1 MTVTSSAQKSD
12 NFWPSTFE
20 ERGAAVPFTTP
31 VLAFSR
37 LRHEEDHGLELL
49 VPGLAGGRDTYVIP
63 WRSVPSV
70 FVMTVHDRVLREEIE
85 VRPTPTPAEIR
96 EASLRVESTGLAGP
110 ASARAAK
117 QAASDDES
125 DRLLTNFFLVSEA
138 VRQLSGGKLQ
148 IGPADL
154 TNDAG
159 RTRTK
164 LILSRVAALFRLTP
178 DDFYSRLEDWAAT
191 VAPLGVPGLNYTCRL
206 RQLIADLD
214 AYAEE
219 VEAWSER
226 DATDAADSAR
236 ICARIAEE
244 TCSAARNL
252 SAGIDRYA
260 GNIRETL
267 SEWATSFGRVR
278 ALMDKLTWTLDGWGP
293 VVTMWR
299 HVDQSDRESAQDSIG
314 EMLRLMPVMPR
325 REVGSRARKTWG
337 DLSHS
342 LYRTRVRAHED
353 WLSGKVDFELVLR
366 LEKFK
371 AAGHERP
378 GR

>member
-1 MTVTSSAQKSD
+1 MTVTSSAQKND
-12 NFWPSTFE
+12 NFWANTFE
-20 ERGAAVPFTTP
+20 ERGAVVPFTTP

-37 LRHEEDHGLELL
+37 LRHEEEHGLELL

-63 WRSVPSV
+63 WRSLPSV
-70 FVMTVHDRVLREEIE
+70 FVMTVHDRALREEIE
-85 VRPTPTPAEIR
+85 VHTAPTPAEIR
-96 EASLRVESTGLAGP
+96 DASLKIESTGLAGP

-117 QAASDDES
+117 QATNDDDS

-154 TNDAG
+154 TNDVG

-164 LILSRVAALFRLTP
+164 LILSRVAAIFQLTP
-178 DDFYSRLEDWAAT
+178 DDFYARLEDWAS
-191 VAPLGVPGLNYTCRL
+191 VVGPLGVPGLNYTCRL
-206 RQLIADLD
+206 RQLIADLN
-214 AYAEE
+214 AYAED
-219 VEAWSER
+219 VDAWSER
-226 DATDAADSAR
+226 DVTEAADSAR

-244 TCSAARNL
+244 TCGAARSL
-252 SAGIDRYA
+252 AAGVDRYA
-260 GNIRETL
+260 ANIRETL
-267 SEWATSFGRVR
+267 SQWAPSLGRLR
-278 ALMDKLTWTLDGWGP
+278 ALMDKLTWTLDGWSP

-299 HVDQSDRESAQDSIG
+299 HVEQGDREATQDSIA

-337 DLSHS
+337 DLSHA

-366 LEKFK
+366 LEQFK

>member
-1 MTVTSSAQKSD
+1 MTVTSSAQKHD
-12 NFWPSTFE
+12 DFWPNTFE

-37 LRHEEDHGLELL
+37 LRREEEHGLELL

-70 FVMTVHDRVLREEIE
+70 FVMTVHDRALREEIE
-85 VRPTPTPAEIR
+85 YRPTATPDEIR
-96 EASLRVESTGLAGP
+96 DASIKVESTGLAGP

-117 QAASDDES
+117 QATNDDDN

-138 VRQLSGGKLQ
+138 VRQLSGGKLKVS
-148 IGPADL
+148 PADL
-154 TNDAG
+154 TTDGG
-159 RTRTK
+159 RMRTK
-164 LILSRVAALFRLTP
+164 LILSRVAALFQLTP
-178 DDFYSRLEDWAAT
+178 DDFYARLEDWAGV
-191 VAPLGVPGLNYTCRL
+191 VAPLGIPGLNYTCRL
-206 RQLIADLD
+206 RQLMADLA
-214 AYAEE
+214 AYADN

-226 DATDAADSAR
+226 DVTDAADSAR

-244 TCSAARNL
+244 TCGTARNL
-252 SAGIDRYA
+252 AAGIDRYSA
-260 GNIRETL
+260 NIRETL
-267 SEWATSFGRVR
+267 SQWAPSSSRIR
-278 ALMDKLTWTLDGWGP
+278 ALMDKLAWTLDGWGP
-293 VVTMWR
+293 VMTMWR
-299 HVDQSDRESAQDSIG
+299 DVDQGDREATQDSIA
-314 EMLRLMPVMPR
+314 EMLRLMPVIPR

-337 DLSHS
+337 DLSHA
-342 LYRTRVRAHED
+342 LYRTRVRASED

>member
-1 MTVTSSAQKSD
+1 MTVTSSAQKND
-12 NFWPSTFE
+12 NFWPNTFE
-20 ERGAAVPFTTP
+20 ERGAVVPFTTP

-37 LRHEEDHGLELL
+37 LRMEEEHGLELL

-70 FVMTVHDRVLREEIE
+70 FVMTVHDRALREEIE
-85 VRPTPTPAEIR
+85 VCPTTTPTDIR
-96 EASLRVESTGLAGP
+96 EASLKIESTGLAGP
-110 ASARAAK
+110 TTAHAAK
-117 QAASDDES
+117 QAANDDEN
-125 DRLLTNFFLVSEA
+125 DRLLTNFYLVSEA
-138 VRQLSGGKLQ
+138 VRQLSGGKLR

-154 TNDAG
+154 TTDVG

-164 LILSRVAALFRLTP
+164 LILSRVAALFQITP
-178 DDFYSRLEDWAAT
+178 DDFYARLEDWAGV
-191 VAPLGVPGLNYTCRL
+191 VAPLGVPGLNYTCRQ
-206 RQLIADLD
+206 RQLMADLN
-214 AYAEE
+214 AYADD
-219 VEAWSER
+219 VEGWSER
-226 DATDAADSAR
+226 DMSDAADSAR

-244 TCSAARNL
+244 TAGTARNL
-252 SAGIDRYA
+252 AAAIDRYA
-260 GNIRETL
+260 ANIRDTL
-267 SEWATSFGRVR
+267 TQWAPSSGRIR

-293 VVTMWR
+293 VITMWR
-299 HVDQSDRESAQDSIG
+299 EVDHSDREAAQESIA

-337 DLSHS
+337 DLSHA
-342 LYRTRVRAHED
+342 LYRTRVRTHED

-371 AAGHERP
+371 AAGHERA

>member
-1 MTVTSSAQKSD
+1 MTVTSSAQKND
-12 NFWPSTFE
+12 NFWPNTFE
-20 ERGAAVPFTTP
+20 ERGAVVPFTTP

-37 LRHEEDHGLELL
+37 LRHEEEHGLELL

-70 FVMTVHDRVLREEIE
+70 FVMTVHDRALREEIE
-85 VRPTPTPAEIR
+85 VCPAAAPTEIR
-96 EASLRVESTGLAGP
+96 EASLKVESTGLAGP

-117 QAASDDES
+117 QATNDDEN

-154 TNDAG
+154 TNDTG

-178 DDFYSRLEDWAAT
+178 DEFYSRLEDWAAT
-191 VAPLGVPGLNYTCRL
+191 VAPLGVPGLNYTCRQ

-219 VEAWSER
+219 VDAWSER
-226 DATDAADSAR
+226 DVTEAADSAR

-244 TCSAARNL
+244 TCGAARNL
-252 SAGIDRYA
+252 AAGIDRYA

-267 SEWATSFGRVR
+267 SQWAPSFGRLR

-299 HVDQSDRESAQDSIG
+299 HVNQADREAAQESVA

-337 DLSHS
+337 DLSHA
-342 LYRTRVRAHED
+342 LYRTRVRTNED

>member
-1 MTVTSSAQKSD
+1 MTVASSAQKHD
-12 NFWPSTFE
+12 DFWPNTFE

-37 LRHEEDHGLELL
+37 LRREEEHGLELL

-63 WRSVPSV
+63 WRSLPSV
-70 FVMTVHDRVLREEIE
+70 FVMTVHDRALREEIE
-85 VRPTPTPAEIR
+85 VRPTTSPDEIR
-96 EASLRVESTGLAGP
+96 DASIKVESTGLAGP

-117 QAASDDES
+117 QASNDDEN

-138 VRQLSGGKLQ
+138 VRQLSGGKLKVS
-148 IGPADL
+148 PADL
-154 TNDAG
+154 TTDAG

-164 LILSRVAALFRLTP
+164 LILSRVSALFQLTP
-178 DDFYSRLEDWAAT
+178 DEFYARLEDWAGV
-191 VAPLGVPGLNYTCRL
+191 VAPIGIPGLNYTCRL
-206 RQLIADLD
+206 RQLIADLND
-214 AYAEE
+214 YADN

-226 DATDAADSAR
+226 DMTDAADSAR
-236 ICARIAEE
+236 ICARIAQE
-244 TCSAARNL
+244 TSNSARSLAT
-252 SAGIDRYA
+252 GIDRYA
-260 GNIRETL
+260 ANVRETL
-267 SEWATSFGRVR
+267 SQWAPSSGRIR

-299 HVDQSDRESAQDSIG
+299 EVDQGDREAAQNSIA

-342 LYRTRVRAHED
+342 LYRTRIRAHED

-371 AAGHERP
+371 AAGHERL

>member
-12 NFWPSTFE
+12 NFWPNTFE

-37 LRHEEDHGLELL
+37 LRQEEERGLELL

-63 WRSVPSV
+63 WRSLPSV
-70 FVMTVHDRVLREEIE
+70 FVMTVHDRALREEIGGHSAA
-85 VRPTPTPAEIR
+85 TPTDVR
-96 EASLRVESTGLAGP
+96 DASLKVESTGLAGP
-110 ASARAAK
+110 ANAQAAK
-117 QAASDDES
+117 QAANDDEN
-125 DRLLTNFFLVSEA
+125 DRLLTNFYLVSEA
-138 VRQLSGGKLQ
+138 VRQLSGGKLR
-148 IGPADL
+148 ISPADL
-154 TNDAG
+154 TTDVG

-164 LILSRVAALFRLTP
+164 LILSRVAALFQLTS
-178 DDFYSRLEDWAAT
+178 DDFYARLEDWAGA
-191 VAPLGVPGLNYTCRL
+191 VAPIGVPGLNYTCRL
-206 RQLIADLD
+206 RQLMADLN
-214 AYAEE
+214 AYADELD
-219 VEAWSER
+219 AWSER
-226 DATDAADSAR
+226 DATEAADSAR

-244 TCSAARNL
+244 TSSAARNL
-252 SAGIDRYA
+252 AAAIDRYA
-260 GNIRETL
+260 ANVRETL
-267 SEWATSFGRVR
+267 AQWGPSFGRIR
-278 ALMDKLTWTLDGWGP
+278 ALMDKLTWTLDGWNP
-293 VVTMWR
+293 VITMWR
-299 HVDQSDRESAQDSIG
+299 DADRGDREVAQDSIA

-337 DLSHS
+337 DLSHA

-371 AAGHERP
+371 AAGHERA

>member
-1 MTVTSSAQKSD
+1 MTVTSPAQKHD
-12 NFWPSTFE
+12 NFWPNTFE
-20 ERGAAVPFTTP
+20 ERGAVVPFTTP

-37 LRHEEDHGLELL
+37 LRHEEEHGLELL

-70 FVMTVHDRVLREEIE
+70 FVMTVHDRALREEIE
-85 VRPTPTPAEIR
+85 VCPDATPTEIR
-96 EASLRVESTGLAGP
+96 DASLKVESTGLAGP

-117 QAASDDES
+117 QAATDDEN

-178 DDFYSRLEDWAAT
+178 DEFYSRLEDWAGI
-191 VAPLGVPGLNYTCRL
+191 VAPIGVPGLNYTCRL
-206 RQLIADLD
+206 RQLMADLA

-236 ICARIAEE
+236 ICARIADE
-244 TCSAARNL
+244 TCGAARNL
-252 SAGIDRYA
+252 AAGIDRYA
-260 GNIRETL
+260 GNVRETL
-267 SEWATSFGRVR
+267 SQWAPSFGRLR

-299 HVDQSDRESAQDSIG
+299 HVDQGDREATQESIG

-337 DLSHS
+337 DLSHA

-371 AAGHERP
+371 AAGHERA